1 MRAGAALLLALVAS
15 GGAVGGA
22 AVPSDGF
29 DAAVPRAARKPK
41 PKGCN
46 ATMGAYCNAS
56 VPTEERI
63 KNLLSLATLEEK
75 ISHVTHGGIPRLGVP
90 AVPCGEAL
98 HGVNAG
104 CGVDSA
110 GRKFCP
116 TSFPSALG
124 MGASLNESLWNMV
137 GATISTESRAMQPA
151 GGARWAPDIN
161 LFRGACAPPLSPA
174 AGRGLTRFAAQTR
187 AGAEGRRCRASE
199 RTLTSSPRL
208 YAVAHR

>member
-1 MRAGAALLLALVAS
+1 MIMRAGAALLLALVAS
-15 GGAVGGA
+15 GGDV
-22 AVPSDGF
+22 
-29 DAAVPRAARKPK
+29 AVPRARKPK

-63 KNLLSLATLEEK
+63 KNLLSLATLEERIK
-75 ISHVTHGGIPRLGVP
+75 HVTHGGIPRLGVP

-104 CGVDSA
+104 CGVDTA

-161 LFRGACAPPLSPA
+161 LFRGARRRSPLSPA
-174 AGRGLTRFAAQTR
+174 ACRRRPRTDEVRCADPRWGRGQEVP
-187 AGAEGRRCRASE
+187 GE
-199 RTLTSSPRL
+199 
-208 YAVAHR
+208 